1 MTSKNKAIVMGAT
14 SGIGYEVAR
23 ILAESG
29 WQVAICGRREQLL
42 QQAKEAINGDVLTAR
57 IDINEEQAPQQ
68 LLQLIEQMNGIDLYL
83 HSSGIGYQ
91 NVALDLEK
99 EMNTVQTNT
108 MGFTRMITA
117 VYTYFAEHPEK
128 EGHIACISSIAGT
141 KGLGAAPAYSSTK
154 RFQSFYMECLTQQAH
169 IRGLNIHFTDIRP
182 GFVTTELIKDSNF
195 PMQLKAPDV
204 ARQIVR
210 ALKKKKAVVTI
221 DWRYHIL
228 VFFWRMIPRWL
239 WVRLKVKR

>member
-1 MTSKNKAIVMGAT
+1 MGAT

-108 MGFTRMITA
+108 M
-117 VYTYFAEHPEK
+117 
-128 EGHIACISSIAGT
+128 
-141 KGLGAAPAYSSTK
+141 
-154 RFQSFYMECLTQQAH
+154 
-169 IRGLNIHFTDIRP
+169 
-182 GFVTTELIKDSNF
+182 
-195 PMQLKAPDV
+195 
-204 ARQIVR
+204 
-210 ALKKKKAVVTI
+210 
-221 DWRYHIL
+221 
-228 VFFWRMIPRWL
+228 
-239 WVRLKVKR
+239 